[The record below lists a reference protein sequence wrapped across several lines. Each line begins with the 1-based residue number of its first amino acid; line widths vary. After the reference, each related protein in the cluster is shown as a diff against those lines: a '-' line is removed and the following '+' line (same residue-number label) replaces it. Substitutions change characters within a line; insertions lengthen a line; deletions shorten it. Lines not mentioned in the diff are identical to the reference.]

1 MNELEKKIQDTIWA
15 AKSLFERGKTA
26 GSSANISF
34 RHEDRV
40 YISGSGTCFGRLRP
54 EDFSVTD
61 MEGNLIWGL
70 RPSKELPL
78 HLALYRKSED
88 IGGVVHT
95 HIFYTTLWS
104 CLHHENPDDIIPHI
118 TPYLE
123 MKVGKIA
130 LVPYA
135 PPGSKELF
143 AHMDERI
150 GSGDGFVL
158 KNHGP
163 IIGGK
168 TIMDAFYG
176 IEELE
181 ESAKMAWYLRK
192 EPDDVYD
199 RIGK

>member
-1 MNELEKKIQDTIWA
+1 MNDLEKKMQDTIWV

-34 RHEDRV
+34 RHEDKI
-40 YISGSGTCFGRLRP
+40 YISGSGTCFGRLAP
-54 EDFSVTD
+54 EDFAVTD
-61 MEGNLIWGL
+61 LEGNHLSGIK
-70 RPSKELPL
+70 PSKELPL
-78 HLALYRKSED
+78 HLALYKKSD
-88 IGGVVHT
+88 AAGGVVHT
-95 HIFYTTLWS
+95 HSFYTTLWS
-104 CLHHENPDDIIPHI
+104 CLCHENPDDIIPHI

-143 AHMDERI
+143 ALMEERI
-150 GSGDGFVL
+150 SSGDGFVL

-163 IIGGK
+163 IISGK

-181 ESAKMAWYLRK
+181 ESAKMAWYLK
-192 EPDDVYD
+192 DQAEDTYD
-199 RIGK
+199 KIGK